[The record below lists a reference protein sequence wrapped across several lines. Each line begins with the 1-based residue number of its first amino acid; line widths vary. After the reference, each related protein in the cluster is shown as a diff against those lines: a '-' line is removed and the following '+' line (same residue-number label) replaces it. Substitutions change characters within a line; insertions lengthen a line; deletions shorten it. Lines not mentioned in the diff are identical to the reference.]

1 MRDPRLFKLFDMN
14 DYLFVG
20 ILGILLSIGFGVF
33 VIISRKTNARQK
45 SLDRKA
51 TRDEIIAARKRMKR
65 NGGSSEIDNPL
76 VINTQRDMWFTVF
89 LYCII
94 AFIIFIII
102 NNIVVI
108 TKYDSADGLNE
119 VAKGFM
125 VIQIILYVIEVF
137 LYVLFLFKMK
147 KKIAV
152 IYVILMILSLFI
164 GVFTLNFISIIRI
177 VPIYFVFKSQW
188 HNFA

>member
-1 MRDPRLFKLFDMN
+1 MN

-108 TKYDSADGLNE
+108 NKYDSADGLNE

-147 KKIAV
+147 KKIAI